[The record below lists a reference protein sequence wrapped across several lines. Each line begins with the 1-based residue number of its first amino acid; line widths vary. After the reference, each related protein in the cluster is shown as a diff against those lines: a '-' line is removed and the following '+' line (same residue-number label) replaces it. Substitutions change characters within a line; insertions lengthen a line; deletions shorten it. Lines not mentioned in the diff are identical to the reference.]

1 MRVANPPLC
10 LPGRRTVLAATVA
23 MGFGIPDLARAAE
36 ALRIAYTNTYPP
48 LSFLDAGSIK
58 GVLIDVFDEL
68 LGKRLGLSL
77 NHEGLPWARAQDTVR
92 DGGADAFCTDR
103 TEKRSEYVN
112 FGDETVIAINY
123 AVFYAKNNP
132 KASDIQKIATV
143 DDLRAFSQG
152 DYLGN
157 GFAETHFKSLKI
169 DWAAN
174 IDQVFGKVIAGR
186 NDVTVAAEMVGRWT
200 ARKLNLTDQLGV
212 LPVNIAPAAE
222 FRLAI
227 RKTYPDNEAL
237 LRRFDEA
244 VKAARTEGL
253 LKDIEAKYA

>member
-1 MRVANPPLC
+1 M
-10 LPGRRTVLAATVA
+10 
-23 MGFGIPDLARAAE
+23 
-36 ALRIAYTNTYPP
+36 
-48 LSFLDAGSIK
+48 
-58 GVLIDVFDEL
+58 
-68 LGKRLGLSL
+68 GKRYHRATEPRSSSG
-77 NHEGLPWARAQDTVR
+77 GWARARQAMVTLAVW
-92 DGGADAFCTDR
+92 
-103 TEKRSEYVN
+103 SE
-112 FGDETVIAINY
+112 
-123 AVFYAKNNP
+123 
-132 KASDIQKIATV
+132 KIATV